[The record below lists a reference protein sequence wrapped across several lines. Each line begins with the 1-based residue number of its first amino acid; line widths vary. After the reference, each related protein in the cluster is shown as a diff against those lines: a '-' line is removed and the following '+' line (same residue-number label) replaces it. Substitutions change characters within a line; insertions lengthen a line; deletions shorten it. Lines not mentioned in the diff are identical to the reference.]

1 MVMVPKMPALG
12 LLLEYPIFETYNK
25 RVGVHNEKL
34 DPSDVDYRPEIDFEV
49 HRSAIDGFKQKYIY
63 NNMRNAEDRSGM

>member
-25 RVGVHNEKL
+25 RIGSANEGL
-34 DPSDVDYRPEIDFEV
+34 DPSHVDHRSDIDFEV
-49 HRSAIDGFKQKYIY
+49 HREAIDEFKEKYIY
-63 NNMRNAEDRSGM
+63 DNMRQTENQYAV

>member
-25 RVGVHNEKL
+25 RVGAHSEKL
-34 DPSDVDYRPEIDFEV
+34 DQSDVDYRPGIDFEI
-49 HRSAIDGFKQKYIY
+49 HRNAIDEFKQRYIY
-63 NNMRNAEDRSGM
+63 DNMRNTEDQCGV